1 MIRVTEMPDNVAIL
15 AITEPRLTAAAAPE
29 FKQQVL
35 AQVEAGHTRLVLDLS
50 AVSFID
56 STGLGALVGILKR
69 VGNRG
74 DVTVCALQPAAAQMF
89 RLTRMDK
96 VFRIFRT
103 ADEAANAL
111 AAG

>member
-1 MIRVTEMPDNVAIL
+1 MIRTTEMPDNVAIL
-15 AITEPRLTAAAAPE
+15 EITQARLTAVAAPE

-35 AQVEAGHTRLVLDLS
+35 AQIEAGHTRLVLDLS
-50 AVSFID
+50 NVSFID

-69 VGNRG
+69 IGNRG
-74 DVTVCALQPAAAQMF
+74 DVTISGLQPAPAQMF

-103 ADEAANAL
+103 SGEAASAL
-111 AAG
+111 ASG